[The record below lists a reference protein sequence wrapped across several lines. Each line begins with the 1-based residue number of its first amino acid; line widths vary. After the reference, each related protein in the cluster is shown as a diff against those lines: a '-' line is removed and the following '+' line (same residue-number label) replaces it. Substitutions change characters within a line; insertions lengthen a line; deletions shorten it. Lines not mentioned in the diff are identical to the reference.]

1 MAKCNIITLG
11 KINKKIFLI
20 LIGGVIYTAILFI
33 EHESMFFGDREIPDN
48 QRNQGN
54 EENQGNQGNAGD
66 EKKFQHPIIY
76 SLMHSL
82 SLCLS
87 FIFLIIYYKNNN
99 NKNKLA
105 LIENIDKININ
116 KQKSKKA
123 ISWKEKLLWIL
134 LVTIID
140 YASLIFSNICWIAND
155 SYVGVAQ
162 INIIFMAIFSY
173 FILKMKIYK
182 HHYLCI
188 FAIIIKCIIST
199 IIYGVFND
207 VNKDEIVPLIVLFT
221 TEIAFSLTYVLFK
234 YFMLIK
240 YINPYEIM
248 FFQGLFESIFS
259 IIFLTITTKFGFID
273 NFFHFIDNI
282 DNKEIGII
290 VAWIVAYFIYM
301 LIFYK
306 TIEIFNQFYL
316 YFSIL
321 ISEYIVFFIEISNY
335 EVWQI
340 IVSVFLMVICSFMI
354 LVFVEII
361 ELNFCGISDMI
372 KKNIELR
379 ARADSMSSKNN
390 DINIINDDEDNE
402 TFIDL
407 KDYTYQME

>member
-105 LIENIDKININ
+105 LIENIEKININ

-221 TEIAFSLTYVLFK
+221 TEIGFSLTYVLFK